1 MTIEEKFKYDQ
12 EYNSKN
18 ELFVPY
24 DDEFL
29 GNRISGGFVQYGD
42 EYIRFVFD
50 NGHNYFV
57 SGNCVQKS
65 QPIPAN
71 RLLYKYI
78 QKCLY
83 DLIVNNSAD
92 KSPRIMYTET
102 EVTTPS
108 DTPLLIVNVVI
119 EHSLSTVCITNIH
132 AVNRGQGY
140 GFKFMSKL
148 YNICKKFG
156 YKLQLTTMVQEF
168 YHYMVDKRCAKE
180 IVFEDIVEITDDTDL
195 VHPRNKV

>member
-57 SGNCVQKS
+57 SGNCVQES

-83 DLIVNNSAD
+83 DLIVNNTEE
-92 KSPRIMYTET
+92 KSPLIMCTTTY
-102 EVTTPS
+102 VATPS
-108 DTPLLIVNVVI
+108 DTPLLIVRVVI
-119 EHSLSTVCITNIH
+119 EHDRSTVSITNIH
-132 AVNRGQGY
+132 AVNMGQGY
-140 GFKFMSKL
+140 GFKFMSEL
-148 YNICKKFG
+148 YKICKKFG
-156 YKLQLTTMVQEF
+156 YKLQLTQMVQGF
-168 YHYMVDKRCAKE
+168 FHYMVDQRCAKE
-180 IVFEDIVEITDDTDL
+180 IVYEDIVEISDNTDL
-195 VHPRNKV
+195 FHPKNKA